1 MIPNFFFKL
10 IVIKNLFIELNFQDE
25 LRQFKQ
31 ELELAKN
38 RNYDLSYRA
47 NWPWF
52 DEKYDAHK
60 DFKTKSKVSCLAY
73 IISAYE

>member
-1 MIPNFFFKL
+1 M
-10 IVIKNLFIELNFQDE
+10 
-25 LRQFKQ
+25 RQFKQ
-31 ELELAKN
+31 ELEMAKN
-38 RNYDLSYRA
+38 RNYDLTYRA